1 MALISSFVLNSN
13 RGVMLKRFTHV
24 IFLVLLLPIWA
35 DASINDDLEGK
46 LIANI
51 EVESR
56 IGITVSEIT
65 KVTGI
70 KTGDMYSAR
79 RIKNGVELLFKKGIF
94 SDVIA
99 DVRGDK
105 EGLNLKFILK
115 EKALIS
121 DIRIEG
127 NAIISTKE
135 LLNIIKIKKGDEYIH
150 SRLIENQD
158 AIINYYKA
166 KGFFKAEVEASVEQE
181 KRPDQVSAVFQIT
194 EGFRAKVAKIEF
206 TGDKVYS
213 DITLSNILKVW
224 KDIPHDEIQLDK
236 DIKLLEDYY
245 IKDGYIRSVI
255 SPKRVYYDEENNEVS
270 IIIHIEAG
278 IHVIVNFEGNTQA
291 FSNELKKE
299 LLIYEDR
306 SYDED
311 ILLGSIKRME
321 ALYRSKG
328 FYLAKIDYRL
338 KENIDKNEVIID
350 FKINEGN
357 KVYIKNISI
366 KGNESIRTKRIKAVM
381 NTKKAGLFSKGI
393 LKDDVIEKDMES
405 IIALYRQSGFT
416 EARILEKKIIL
427 NEDKTEM
434 ELIITISE
442 GPKTII
448 DKIIV
453 KGNSAYSLDDIIK
466 AMKSREGKP
475 YIEAQANE
483 DKFNILALYSKK
495 GYIYATVDLRRFSK
509 EDKQLVELIYTI
521 KEDKPVTFGRIF
533 LTGNVL
539 TKEKVVYRELLIHSE
554 EPYDYE
560 KILKSQ
566 RKLYRLGIFSEVKIE
581 PVKEIKKDEP
591 EQKEYVKDIQIS
603 IKERNAG
610 AVEFGVGVGD
620 VEKLRG
626 FVEVSYKNLWG
637 YNRQANIRAEA
648 SAVETK
654 YSIGFREPWLF
665 NNPVEARAGAGYQ
678 TEEKIGY
685 SLRRLSITSGIDKGF
700 TENIR
705 GSLLYQY
712 EDVELYNVK
721 PDAVLA
727 PEDEGHIAISS
738 LNPSIII
745 DFRNN
750 PFNPTSGSL
759 HGVSIKNAA
768 DYLGSEAKFIK
779 ANLLTSWYYSPVKW
793 LVFALSGRGG
803 IGRGLG
809 HFEDMPISE
818 RFLAGGRTTVR
829 GYRQDYLGPKGNT
842 GTPTGGNSMVIFNA
856 ELRFFL
862 PYNLGLVFFVDSGNV
877 WRNYNDFNLKELKYT
892 TGAGIRYNT
901 PIGPLRLDYGYKL
914 DKEIG
919 EDVGEWHFTLGH
931 AF

>member
-1 MALISSFVLNSN
+1 
-13 RGVMLKRFTHV
+13 MLKRFTHAV
-24 IFLVLLLPIWA
+24 LLLLLLPIWA
-35 DASINDDLEGK
+35 DASVIDDLEGK

-51 EVESR
+51 EVESK
-56 IGITVSEIT
+56 IGITVSEIVKIT
-65 KVTGI
+65 NI
-70 KTGDMYSAR
+70 KEGDIYSAKK
-79 RIKNGVELLFKKGIF
+79 IKNGVELLFKKGIF
-94 SDVIA
+94 SDVIVDA
-99 DVRGDK
+99 TLIHPPSVPPLLRGDT

-115 EKALIS
+115 EKVVIS
-121 DIRIEG
+121 DIKIED

-135 LLNIIKIKKGDEYIH
+135 LLNIIKIKKGDEYIQ
-150 SRLIENQD
+150 SRLIENQE
-158 AIINYYKA
+158 AVINYYKA
-166 KGFFKAEVEASVEQE
+166 KGFFKADVEANAAPE
-181 KRPDQVSAVFQIT
+181 KRPDQVAAVFQIT

-206 TGDKVYS
+206 TGDKAYS

-224 KDIPHDEIQLDK
+224 KDIPYDEIQLDK

-255 SPKRVYYDEENNEVS
+255 SPKRVYYDEPNNEVS
-270 IIIHIEAG
+270 IVIHIEAG
-278 IHVIVNFEGNTQA
+278 IHVIVNFEGNSQI
-291 FSNELKKE
+291 FSGELKKE

-328 FYLAKIDYRL
+328 FYLAKIDYSL
-338 KENIDKNEVIID
+338 KENLDRNEVIID

-366 KGNESIRTKRIKAVM
+366 KGNESIKTKKLKALM

-393 LKDDVIEKDMES
+393 LKDDVIEKDMEA
-405 IIALYRQSGFT
+405 IIVLYRQNGFT
-416 EARILEKKIIL
+416 EAKILEKKIIM
-427 NEDKTEM
+427 NKEKTEM
-434 ELIITISE
+434 ELTINIFE
-442 GPKTII
+442 GPKTTI

-453 KGNSAYSLDDIIK
+453 KGNSAYSLDDITK

-483 DKFNILALYSKK
+483 DRFSILALYSKK
-495 GYIYATVDLRRFSK
+495 GYIYATVDLKRFSK
-509 EDKQLVELIYTI
+509 EDKQLIELIYTI
-521 KEDKPVTFGRIF
+521 KEDKPVSFGRIF

-566 RKLYRLGIFSEVKIE
+566 RKLYRLGIFSDVKIE

-591 EQKEYVKDIQIS
+591 EQREYVKDIQIS
-603 IKERNAG
+603 VKERNAG
-610 AVEFGVGVGD
+610 AVEFGVGFGD

-626 FVEVSYKNLWG
+626 FVEVSHKNLWG
-637 YNRQANIRAEA
+637 YNRHVTVRAEA

-654 YSIGFREPWLF
+654 YFIGFKEPWFL

-678 TEEKIGY
+678 TEEKVGY
-685 SLRRLSITSGIDKGF
+685 SLRRLSVTSGIDKSF
-700 TENIR
+700 TEYIR

-721 PDAVLA
+721 PDAILA
-727 PEDEGHIAISS
+727 SEDEGHIAISS

-759 HGVSIKNAA
+759 HGLSVKNAA

-779 ANLLTSWYYSPVKW
+779 ASLQTSWYYSAFKW
-793 LVFALSGRGG
+793 SVFALSAKGG

-829 GYRQDYLGPKGNT
+829 GYRQDYLGPKGYT
-842 GTPTGGNSMVIFNA
+842 GTPTGGNAMIVLNA

-862 PYNLGLVFFVDSGNV
+862 PYNFGLVFFVDSGNV
-877 WRNYNDFNLKELKYT
+877 WRNYNDFNLIELKYT

-901 PIGPLRLDYGYKL
+901 PVGPLRLDYGHKL
-914 DKEIG
+914 DREIG

>member
-1 MALISSFVLNSN
+1 MKGFILLMISAF
-13 RGVMLKRFTHV
+13 
-24 IFLVLLLPIWA
+24 LLLIRTEA
-35 DASINDDLEGK
+35 FSEDLGSYLEGRTILK
-46 LIANI
+46 I

-56 IGITVSEIT
+56 TGVTAAEVTSI
-65 KVTGI
+65 TGI
-70 KTGDMYSAR
+70 KAGDKYSAR
-79 RIKNGVELLFKKGIF
+79 GIKKGVELLFKKGIF
-94 SDVIA
+94 SDVIV
-99 DVRGDK
+99 DVNEED
-105 EGLNLKFILK
+105 EGVNLRFILK
-115 EKALIS
+115 EKVMIS
-121 DIRIEG
+121 DIQTEG

-135 LLNIIKIKKGDEYIH
+135 LLSIIKIKKGDEYIH
-150 SRLIENQD
+150 SRLKENEE
-158 AIINYYKA
+158 AVINYYKA
-166 KGFFKAEVEASVEQE
+166 KGFFKAEVAAKAVQE
-181 KRPDQVSAVFQIT
+181 KSPDKVAALFQIT

-206 TGDKVYS
+206 TGEKVYS
-213 DITLSNILKVW
+213 DITLANILKVW
-224 KDIPHDEIQLDK
+224 KDIPYDEIQLDK

-270 IIIHIEAG
+270 IIIHIDAG
-278 IHVIVNFEGNTQA
+278 VHVIINFEGNTQV
-291 FSNELKKE
+291 FSDELKKE

-328 FYLAKIDYRL
+328 FYLAKIDYSL
-338 KENIDKNEVIID
+338 KENMDKNEVVID

-357 KVYIKNISI
+357 KIYIKDISI
-366 KGNESIRTKRIKAVM
+366 KGNESIRTNKIKAVM

-393 LKDDVIEKDMES
+393 LQDDVIEKDMEA
-405 IIALYRQSGFT
+405 IIGLYRQNGFA
-416 EARILEKKIIL
+416 EAKIFEKKIIL

-434 ELIITISE
+434 ELVITISE

-448 DKIIV
+448 DKIII
-453 KGNSAYSLDDIIK
+453 KGNSAYSSDDIIK

-475 YIEAQANE
+475 YIEAHANE
-483 DKFNILALYSKK
+483 DKFNILTLYSKK
-495 GYIYATVDLRRFSK
+495 GYIYAIVELKRFFK
-509 EDKQLVELIYTI
+509 DDKQLIELIYAI
-521 KEDKPVTFGRIF
+521 KEDKPVTFGRIY

-566 RKLYRLGIFSEVKIE
+566 RKLYRLGIFGEVKIE
-581 PVKEIKKDEP
+581 PIKEIKKDEP

-603 IKERNAG
+603 VKERNAG
-610 AVEFGVGVGD
+610 AVEFGVGFGD

-626 FVEVSYKNLWG
+626 FVEVSHKNLWG
-637 YNRQANIRAEA
+637 YNRHVTARVEA

-685 SLRRLSITSGIDKGF
+685 SLRRLSATSGIDKGF
-700 TENIR
+700 TEYIR

-727 PEDEGHIAISS
+727 SEDEGHIAISS

-745 DFRNN
+745 DLRNN

-759 HGVSIKNAA
+759 HGLSVKNAA
-768 DYLGSEAKFIK
+768 DYLGSEARFIK
-779 ANLLTSWYYSPVKW
+779 ASLQTSWYYSPFKW
-793 LVFALSGRGG
+793 FVIALSGRGG

-809 HFEDMPISE
+809 HSEEMPISE
-818 RFLAGGRTTVR
+818 RFLSGGRTTVR

-842 GTPTGGNSMVIFNA
+842 GTPTGGNAMAILNA

-877 WRNYNDFNLKELKYT
+877 WRNYNDFNLRELKYT

-901 PIGPLRLDYGYKL
+901 PIGPLRLDYGYKNL
-914 DKEIG
+914 LSPYMQENL
-919 EDVGEWHFTLGH
+919 F
-931 AF
+931 